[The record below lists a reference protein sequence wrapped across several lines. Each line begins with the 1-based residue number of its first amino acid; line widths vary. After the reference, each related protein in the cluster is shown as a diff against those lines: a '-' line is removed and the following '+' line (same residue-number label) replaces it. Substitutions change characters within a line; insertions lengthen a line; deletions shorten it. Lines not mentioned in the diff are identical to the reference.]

1 MNGTRRAAALLSAV
15 LCMGAC
21 TADLLPAA
29 ANDPSEWMTVTGDV
43 NGDGSFTVSDIVAL
57 QKWLLAVPDAHPAN
71 PAAGDLDA
79 DGTLDVYDLALM
91 KWLLLNPVPPE
102 PQEPEDPGTP
112 IASSLKSFTRSL
124 PTTGDVRM
132 LSVFVDFADA
142 KYRGNMYSNE
152 QLREELFGNNTALYP
167 YESLTVWF
175 DRASYGNL
183 HLDGDVYRYTCS
195 GNLSDYMSA
204 ERQEPGY
211 ERMVTEVLAG
221 LDGQIN
227 FADYDSDQDGVIDC
241 ISFTVPLDDADEA
254 TKKYWRGCT
263 STWFVNPE
271 FTVDGESI
279 VKYIILDEMPYQDQ
293 MVSVKRTLAHEMGH
307 CMGLPDYYKY
317 NDDDW
322 EGLRGIAGNER
333 MDDSVGDFCSFSKLM
348 CGWLKDTE
356 VQAYDGSGTQTF
368 TLEDASRT
376 GSCLILPI
384 SSAPTD
390 YTSEY
395 FLVEY
400 VSDTGNNSE
409 NFYGTS
415 GVRIFHVQS
424 ELYTD
429 AWWRTR
435 FRYENYAETY
445 LGNDKIRVLRLVNDN
460 GDFYHTGDTV
470 TYGTTNFAGYDANGY
485 QTVNTGYTIT
495 IGELTDAGYT
505 VTVSR

>member
-21 TADLLPAA
+21 TANLLPAA

-79 DGTLDVYDLALM
+79 DGT
-91 KWLLLNPVPPE
+91 
-102 PQEPEDPGTP
+102 
-112 IASSLKSFTRSL
+112 
-124 PTTGDVRM
+124 
-132 LSVFVDFADA
+132 
-142 KYRGNMYSNE
+142 
-152 QLREELFGNNTALYP
+152 
-167 YESLTVWF
+167 
-175 DRASYGNL
+175 
-183 HLDGDVYRYTCS
+183 
-195 GNLSDYMSA
+195 
-204 ERQEPGY
+204 
-211 ERMVTEVLAG
+211 
-221 LDGQIN
+221 
-227 FADYDSDQDGVIDC
+227 
-241 ISFTVPLDDADEA
+241 LDDADEA

-348 CGWLKDTE
+348 CGRLKDTE